1 MCIDDGRVVSNFVAQ
16 VNFAESVKMG
26 CECLCLYDYY
36 NGDDANDNAGIE
48 EGATDSLWWW
58 KADQEFPVCFWSG
71 MGLFLSPIFIK

>member
-48 EGATDSLWWW
+48 EGATDSLW
-58 KADQEFPVCFWSG
+58 
-71 MGLFLSPIFIK
+71 